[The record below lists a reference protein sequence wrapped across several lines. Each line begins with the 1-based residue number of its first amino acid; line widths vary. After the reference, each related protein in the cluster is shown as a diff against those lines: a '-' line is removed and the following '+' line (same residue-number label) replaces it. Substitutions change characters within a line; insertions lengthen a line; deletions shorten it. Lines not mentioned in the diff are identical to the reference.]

1 MRNITIYIGVVLAS
15 ICTFSAAF
23 GQFELNRYD
32 EYPVTLDGSLI
43 DNPWAGGLNFCQF
56 SNLDINMDGTQDLF
70 VFDRTGNKV
79 ITYIQNGSSGQSDL
93 QHTTEYDSVFPFYEL
108 HDWALLIDYNCDG
121 KNDIFS
127 YAVGSIRVYKNTSNT
142 IDGLQFELASE
153 RINSNYDP
161 SEANLFVTSVDLP
174 ALVDIDN
181 DGDIDI
187 LTFSIFGSYVEYH
200 KNFSMENYGTCDSLN
215 FMLRN
220 RCWGFF
226 SENGNSNSV
235 NLLDSCNFNVDNPEL
250 VEIITAYHNELKN
263 GLQNPRSRNDLE
275 TQLKA
280 AHTGS
285 SLLSFDSDANG
296 VKELVLGD
304 VSFNNLTFLYNGGT
318 VDNGV
323 IYSQDTAFPVYD
335 VPVEMEI
342 FPGAFY
348 VDVNNDQIRDLLVSP
363 NNKNLSRNF
372 ESILYYHNSRADDFP
387 DFEHRMNNFLQD
399 QMIDVGEGAQPIF
412 FDHNGDGLQ
421 DLLLSNYGYFRQNG
435 NYPGK
440 VAYFENI
447 GTAQAPHF
455 ELITR
460 DYQDL
465 STIGLGQGMHL
476 SFGDMDDDGDK
487 DLFIGDVEG
496 SIHYFEN
503 ISTGAVAEF
512 QLSVPNFP
520 DDLGNAIDIGQF
532 ATPQIFDVNRDQ
544 LPDLL
549 IGEYNGNINY
559 FENIGSVGDP
569 SMKLIEDT
577 LGGVVVAEW
586 WSNRGYSTP
595 LMFENEN
602 AEYELLVGSEVG
614 YIWHFNDIDNN
625 IGGDFNL
632 IDSLFQGIA
641 EGIRSSI
648 TLADV
653 DGDDLIDAVV
663 GNYRGGVGLFKNDF
677 TDGIG
682 EHNGPTRLK
691 VYPNPA
697 TDQLI
702 VDVSSLRSA
711 ELTVELVDILGKKLF
726 SKKIRSISKYQMD
739 TSDLAPGYYTLMFHS
754 NHGSGIASF
763 IKQ

>member
-1 MRNITIYIGVVLAS
+1 MRKIAIYIGTLFAAFCS
-15 ICTFSAAF
+15 FSAVF
-23 GQFELNRYD
+23 GQFELNRFD
-32 EYPVTLDGSLI
+32 QYPVTLDGSQI
-43 DNPWAGGLNFCQF
+43 KNPWVGGLNFCQF
-56 SNLDINMDGTQDLF
+56 SNIDLNMDGTQDLF
-70 VFDRTGNKV
+70 VFDRTGNRV

-121 KNDIFS
+121 KKDIFS
-127 YAVGSIRVYKNTSNT
+127 YSVGGIRVYKNTSNT
-142 IDGLQFELASE
+142 IDGLQFEIATELVY
-153 RINSNYDP
+153 SNYDP

-174 ALVDIDN
+174 ALIDVDN

-200 KNFSMENYGTCDSLN
+200 KNFSMENYGTCDSLDY
-215 FMLRN
+215 MIRN
-220 RCWGFF
+220 RCWGYF
-226 SENGNSNSV
+226 SENANTNSV
-235 NLLDSCNFNVDNPEL
+235 NLLDSCNYNVVDPEMEEI
-250 VEIITAYHNELKN
+250 VELFHNEQKKAQPDPGILD
-263 GLQNPRSRNDLE
+263 DLE
-275 TQLKA
+275 NRLKA
-280 AHTGS
+280 AHSGS

-304 VSFNNLTFLYNGGT
+304 VSFSNLTFLYNGGT
-318 VDNGV
+318 VDNAV
-323 IYSQDTAFPVYD
+323 MYSQDTAFPVYD
-335 VPVEMEI
+335 VPLDLDI

-363 NNKNLSRNF
+363 NNRNLSENF
-372 ESILYYHNSRADDFP
+372 ESIWYYHNAGADDFP
-387 DFEHRMNNFLQD
+387 DFEHQMNNFLQD
-399 QMIDVGEGAQPIF
+399 QIIDVGEGAQPIF

-421 DLLLSNYGYFRQNG
+421 DLILSNYGYYQENG

-487 DLFIGDVEG
+487 DLFIGDVQG

-503 ISTGAVAEF
+503 VSTGLVADF
-512 QLSVPNFP
+512 QLTVPNFP
-520 DDLGNAIDIGQF
+520 DNLGNAIDIGQF
-532 ATPQIFDVNRDQ
+532 AAPQIFDVNRDQ
-544 LPDLL
+544 LPDLI
-549 IGEYNGNINY
+549 IGERNGNINY
-559 FENIGSVGDP
+559 FENIGSVGNP
-569 SMKLIEDT
+569 SMKLIKDT
-577 LGGVVVAEW
+577 LGGVAVGEW
-586 WSNRGYSTP
+586 WNITGYATP

-602 AEYELLVGSEVG
+602 AEYELLVGSEAG

-632 IDSLFQGIA
+632 VDSLFQGID

-653 DGDDLIDAVV
+653 NGDDLLDAVV
-663 GNYRGGVGLFKNDF
+663 GNYRGGVGFYKNDF
-677 TDGIG
+677 TNSIG
-682 EHNGPTRLK
+682 EYSGPTRLT

-697 TDQLI
+697 TDQLV
-702 VDVSSLRSA
+702 VDLSSLRSA

-726 SKKIRSISKYQMD
+726 SKKIRSISNYQMN
-739 TSDLAPGYYTLMFHS
+739 TSDLAPGHYTLMFHS
-754 NHGSGIASF
+754 DHGSGIASF